1 MREQKYIPEMTSYFR
16 KINGD
21 WDLIAS
27 LSRAT
32 RAPGTYTINWD
43 GLNDAGKPVAQGDY
57 VVNVEINRE
66 HGGHTTQKAA
76 ITAGKEA
83 ATVELKATSESLAS
97 NVTYG
102 PKNPPAAP

>member
-1 MREQKYIPEMTSYFR
+1 MRDHMYIPEMTTWYR

-32 RAPGTYTINWD
+32 RAPGKYTITWD
-43 GLNDAGKPVAQGDY
+43 GLNDAGKPVPQGDY
-57 VVNVEINRE
+57 VINVEINRE

-76 ITAGKEA
+76 IKAGSEA
-83 ATVELKATSESLAS
+83 ATVDLKATSESEAS
-97 NVTYG
+97 TVNYG
-102 PKNPPAAP
+102 PKSAAPAP